1 MLEFSRVN
9 VFKTL
14 ELVTL
19 QIVLV
24 VRALAIL
31 FSCVCLVWSD
41 ACCPCHLTVFPRHE
55 GGSVIP
61 WEVTLLARTS
71 EN

>member
-19 QIVLV
+19 QIVFV
-24 VRALAIL
+24 VRTFSNTL
-31 FSCVCLVWSD
+31 FICMSQGSD
-41 ACCPCHLTVFPRHE
+41 ACCPCHLTMFPRHE
-55 GGSVIP
+55 RGSVIL
-61 WEVTLLARTS
+61 WEVTLLARMS
-71 EN
+71 EY

>member
-1 MLEFSRVN
+1 MLEFSRVS

-19 QIVLV
+19 HIVLV

-31 FSCVCLVWSD
+31 FSCVRLVYI
-41 ACCPCHLTVFPRHE
+41 LLYFPDMKE
-55 GGSVIP
+55 
-61 WEVTLLARTS
+61 EVSSPGR
-71 EN
+71 

>member
-1 MLEFSRVN
+1 MVFVSSVLEFSRVN

-24 VRALAIL
+24 VRAFLVCVSCGQTPAVPAIL
-31 FSCVCLVWSD
+31 LY
-41 ACCPCHLTVFPRHE
+41 FPDMKE
-55 GGSVIP
+55 
-61 WEVTLLARTS
+61 EVSSPGR
-71 EN
+71 